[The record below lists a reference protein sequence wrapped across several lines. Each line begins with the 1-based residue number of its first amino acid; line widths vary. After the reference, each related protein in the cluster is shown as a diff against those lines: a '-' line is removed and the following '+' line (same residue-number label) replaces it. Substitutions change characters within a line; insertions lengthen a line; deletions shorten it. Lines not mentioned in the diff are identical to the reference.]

1 MDNNLNFS
9 TSTIANPLSSGAP
22 AAATAIDD
30 GLSTPMNG
38 KEFAGLMRDLL
49 NNSGRQEL
57 AASGEEGLVKELGVA
72 EVVACDSSLQT
83 LNLGDQ
89 FAVITTSSPLP
100 DANSLAA
107 FARAQGLGDSAVKA
121 LFGDLVPMPLA
132 TDPLQLIS
140 PALSSLDLASLLTA
154 PSFGWE
160 TLTPT
165 SIAPESGMHI
175 STVSAVSQDTNLLA
189 TPATLSWLSM
199 HPSAL
204 PLNGQVAP
212 TALPLNGQVAP
223 TALPLNG
230 QVAPTA
236 LSETTELT
244 QGIANTVHLNT
255 NKASDLNNLL
265 GAMGATAVVQNF
277 GVATPLNGLT
287 PTTAEMAAEIPPEM
301 GPLDAM
307 RMRLVPQWET
317 MTKQLAKLNGN
328 LQSSTW
334 AEIMSGKLGEKEVG
348 AFGQGTLDLGLTDIG
363 LDLGADLA
371 LVMAAGADDN
381 SSATPLNASDNTKA
395 PISLSAIANSSLSA
409 QGEKVQLADRTGQIQ
424 ELANK
429 LGEALGERLQ
439 EQMERGQWR
448 LQLKLNPGHLGQID
462 VELDMHPGGLDAIFR
477 TENMLTKELITQGMS
492 RLKDSL
498 TQSGTAVADVWVN
511 SESKRESGGN
521 PTPQRFSGN
530 TESVTPDDATR
541 PVQQASRI
549 VEKRSA
555 DAWDTLA

>member
-1 MDNNLNFS
+1 
-9 TSTIANPLSSGAP
+9 
-22 AAATAIDD
+22 
-30 GLSTPMNG
+30 
-38 KEFAGLMRDLL
+38 
-49 NNSGRQEL
+49 
-57 AASGEEGLVKELGVA
+57 
-72 EVVACDSSLQT
+72 
-83 LNLGDQ
+83 
-89 FAVITTSSPLP
+89 
-100 DANSLAA
+100 
-107 FARAQGLGDSAVKA
+107 
-121 LFGDLVPMPLA
+121 
-132 TDPLQLIS
+132 
-140 PALSSLDLASLLTA
+140 
-154 PSFGWE
+154 
-160 TLTPT
+160 
-165 SIAPESGMHI
+165 MHI
-175 STVSAVSQDTNLLA
+175 SAVSAVSQDANLLA
-189 TPATLSWLSM
+189 NPATLSWLSM

-212 TALPLNGQVAP
+212 TALPLSGQTAP
-223 TALPLNG
+223 S
-230 QVAPTA
+230 A
-236 LSETTELT
+236 LSEATDLT
-244 QGIANTVHLNT
+244 QGIAHTASLNT

-265 GAMGATAVVQNF
+265 GAVGATAVVQTF
-277 GVATPLNGLT
+277 GVA

-334 AEIMSGKLGEKEVG
+334 AEIMSSKLGEKEGG
-348 AFGQGTLDLGLTDIG
+348 AFGQGTLDLGSTDIG

-371 LVMAAGADDN
+371 MAMAAGADDN
-381 SSATPLNASDNTKA
+381 VSATPLNATDNTKA
-395 PISLSAIANSSLSA
+395 PVSLSALANSSISA
-409 QGEKVQLADRTGQIQ
+409 QGDKGQLADRAEQIQ
-424 ELANK
+424 ALANK
-429 LGEALGERLQ
+429 LGHALGERLQ

-448 LQLKLNPGHLGQID
+448 LHLKLNPGHLGQID
-462 VELDMHPGGLDAIFR
+462 VELDMHAGGLDAIFR

-530 TESVTPDDATR
+530 TESETPDDAAQ

-549 VEKRSA
+549 IEKRSA

>member
-9 TSTIANPLSSGAP
+9 TSTIANPLSNAAP
-22 AAATAIDD
+22 AASTEVD
-30 GLSTPMNG
+30 GSLSTPMNG

-57 AASGEEGLVKELGVA
+57 TASGEEGKETKEMLGS
-72 EVVACDSSLQT
+72 EGDGSSGLQT
-83 LNLGDQ
+83 LSLGDQ
-89 FAVITTSSPLP
+89 FAVITTASPIP
-100 DANSLAA
+100 DENSLAA
-107 FARAQGLGDSAVKA
+107 FARAQGLGESAVKA
-121 LFGDLVPMPLA
+121 LFGDLATSPNVALNSVGWSTSLA
-132 TDPLQLIS
+132 TSGDQGLTLTAGAMNAAIAPAAVATAALVAPVAPVAPQESTFPTTATLNWLSNHPNALPIS
-140 PALSSLDLASLLTA
+140 NQVAKSVWAEAPHLMQAGVVAPDLSTPKVADLDKLLTTTGVA
-154 PSFGWE
+154 SVVQSFG
-160 TLTPT
+160 
-165 SIAPESGMHI
+165 
-175 STVSAVSQDTNLLA
+175 V
-189 TPATLSWLSM
+189 
-199 HPSAL
+199 PSAL
-204 PLNGQVAP
+204 AGWVP
-212 TALPLNGQVAP
+212 
-223 TALPLNG
+223 
-230 QVAPTA
+230 
-236 LSETTELT
+236 S
-244 QGIANTVHLNT
+244 
-255 NKASDLNNLL
+255 
-265 GAMGATAVVQNF
+265 
-277 GVATPLNGLT
+277 
-287 PTTAEMAAEIPPEM
+287 AAEAAAADAQLNPEL

-307 RMRLVPQWET
+307 RMRLVPEWET

-328 LQSSTW
+328 LQASTW
-334 AEIMSGKLGEKEVG
+334 AEIMLSKLGEKEGG
-348 AFGQGTLDLGLTDIG
+348 AFGQGTLDLGSTDIG

-371 LVMAAGADDN
+371 LAMAAGADDN

-409 QGEKVQLADRTGQIQ
+409 QGEKAQLADRTGQIQ

-448 LQLKLNPGHLGQID
+448 LHLKLNPGHLGQID
-462 VELDMHPGGLDAIFR
+462 VELDMHAGGLDAIFR

-492 RLKDSL
+492 KLRDSL

-530 TESVTPDDATR
+530 TESETPDDAAQ

-549 VEKRSA
+549 IEKRSA

>member
-9 TSTIANPLSSGAP
+9 TSTIANPLSSAAP
-22 AAATAIDD
+22 AAATAVDD
-30 GLSTPMNG
+30 SLSTPMNG

-57 AASGEEGLVKELGVA
+57 AASGEEGLGKEPGA
-72 EVVACDSSLQT
+72 ATAVACDSSLQT

-89 FAVITTSSPLP
+89 FAVITTASPLP

-121 LFGDLVPMPLA
+121 LFGDLVSMPVT
-132 TDPLQLIS
+132 TDPLKLSS
-140 PALSSLDLASLLTA
+140 PALSGIELGSVLTA

-160 TLTPT
+160 TLAPT
-165 SIAPESGMHI
+165 GIASQPGMHI
-175 STVSAVSQDTNLLA
+175 SAVSAVSQDANLLA
-189 TPATLSWLSM
+189 NPATLSWLSM

-204 PLNGQVAP
+204 PLNGQVAS
-212 TALPLNGQVAP
+212 TALPLSGQTAP
-223 TALPLNG
+223 S
-230 QVAPTA
+230 A
-236 LSETTELT
+236 LSEATDLT
-244 QGIANTVHLNT
+244 QGIANTASLNT

-265 GAMGATAVVQNF
+265 GAVGATAVVQTF
-277 GVATPLNGLT
+277 GVA

-328 LQSSTW
+328 LQASTW
-334 AEIMSGKLGEKEVG
+334 AEIMMGKLAEKESG
-348 AFGQGTLDLGLTDIG
+348 LPSNGTLDLGSTDIG

-371 LVMAAGADDN
+371 LAMAAGADDN
-381 SSATPLNASDNTKA
+381 VSAMPLNATDNTKA
-395 PISLSAIANSSLSA
+395 PVSLSALANSSISA
-409 QGEKVQLADRTGQIQ
+409 QGDKGQLADRAEQIQ
-424 ELANK
+424 ALANK
-429 LGEALGERLQ
+429 LGHELGERLQ

-448 LQLKLNPGHLGQID
+448 LHLKLNPGHLGQID
-462 VELDMHPGGLDAIFR
+462 VELDMHAGGLDAIFK
-477 TENMLTKELITQGMS
+477 TDNMLTKELITQGMS

-498 TQSGTAVADVWVN
+498 AQSGTAVADVWVN

-530 TESVTPDDATR
+530 TESETPDDAAQ

-549 VEKRSA
+549 IEKRSA

>member
-22 AAATAIDD
+22 AAATAVDD
-30 GLSTPMNG
+30 SLSTPMNG

-57 AASGEEGLVKELGVA
+57 AASGEEGPGKEQGAAEAVA
-72 EVVACDSSLQT
+72 SDSSLQT

-89 FAVITTSSPLP
+89 FAVITSSSPLP

-121 LFGDLVPMPLA
+121 LFGDLVSIPVT
-132 TDPLQLIS
+132 TDPLQLSS
-140 PALSSLDLASLLTA
+140 PAMSGIELGSVLTA

-160 TLTPT
+160 TLAPA
-165 SIAPESGMHI
+165 SIAPNAGTLI

-189 TPATLSWLSM
+189 NPATLSWLSM

-204 PLNGQVAP
+204 PLNGQAAS
-212 TALPLNGQVAP
+212 TSLAEA
-223 TALPLNG
+223 TD
-230 QVAPTA
+230 
-236 LSETTELT
+236 LT
-244 QGIANTVHLNT
+244 QGIAHTANINT

-265 GAMGATAVVQNF
+265 GAVGATAVVQTF
-277 GVATPLNGLT
+277 GVATPLDGLA

-334 AEIMSGKLGEKEVG
+334 AEIMSSKLAEKEGG
-348 AFGQGTLDLGLTDIG
+348 AFGQGTLDLGSTDIG

-371 LVMAAGADDN
+371 LAMAAGADDN

-409 QGEKVQLADRTGQIQ
+409 QGDKAQLADRTGQIQ

-448 LQLKLNPGHLGQID
+448 LHLKLNPGHLGQID
-462 VELDMHPGGLDAIFR
+462 VELDMHAGGLDAIFR

-530 TESVTPDDATR
+530 TGSETPDDAAQS
-541 PVQQASRI
+541 VQQASRI
-549 VEKRSA
+549 IEKRSA